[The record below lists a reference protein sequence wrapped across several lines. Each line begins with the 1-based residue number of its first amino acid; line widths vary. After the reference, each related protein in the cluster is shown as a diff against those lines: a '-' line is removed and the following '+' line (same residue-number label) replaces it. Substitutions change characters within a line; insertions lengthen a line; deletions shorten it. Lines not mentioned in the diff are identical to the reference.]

1 MIRSA
6 FRNAILRNT
15 TTFTKIAVHNAGHYH
30 KSILPQNSMFLLTR
44 AFTIQAS
51 RMQSSDATI
60 SGKESDVIHQIPE
73 DLFYLHHPKP
83 VRHEIIESKAP
94 LDSKALENID
104 IKSELHRKPVT
115 WSDKIAFYT
124 VKILRVPTDLFF
136 KKKYIHRAVML
147 ETVSRLE
154 WTNLLQKILLMT

>member
-1 MIRSA
+1 MIRSV
-6 FRNAILRNT
+6 FRNTLLRNT
-15 TTFTKIAVHNAGHYH
+15 TTFTKTAVNNAGHYH

-44 AFTIQAS
+44 AFTIHAS
-51 RMQSSDATI
+51 RMQSADATI
-60 SGKESDVIHQIPE
+60 SGKEPDVIHQIPE

-104 IKSELHRKPVT
+104 IKSDLHRQPVT

-124 VKILRVPTDLFF
+124 VKMLRIPTDFLF

-147 ETVSRLE
+147 ETVSRVKRMD
-154 WTNLLQKILLMT
+154 LLQKIY